1 MNKKIMKKKDKMR
14 KTESLPNFSL
24 LFYFFAGFLVLFLPV
39 FHYPKAMDE
48 AMMPRLLVLSFFIGI
63 MTLIVFF
70 GNNYKNLDFSILRQ
84 KIFLFLLGFFLI
96 TLISI
101 MFAFNYKESFYDIIK
116 TFIMV
121 SVTGLGAVIFL
132 NYKDWREQ
140 LIKMIVVAA
149 LIALAIGAWQY
160 YFKVIKSDNA
170 LLPDGRSVVY
180 GVFGLMFHKNE
191 YSSQLLW
198 MLPFLGY
205 GYYKFRGSWRWLTLI
220 TIVMILIMIVLV
232 KTRAVWVGMA
242 VSLFVVAVI
251 LIFFARKLHFPL
263 ILRNIMA
270 IGMIA
275 GLLGVVVIFSLPKP
289 ENRYSLLGRIRSI
302 TETTSPDN
310 IHRINIWKTTIEMIK
325 EKPLTG
331 YGAGN
336 WEIHAAYYFD
346 GRFDQVPQLNWGTP
360 HNDYLWIFAEKGILG
375 ILLYLLIFGT
385 AIFYQIK
392 ILIHADNDDDRML
405 ALLLLAGIVS
415 YLGVSVFNFPYERIN
430 HQVFMGL
437 ILAASTVLYHQLSE
451 RKEYKP
457 ARLPFVLPLLAF
469 SIFGVIYGMKTVE
482 QESQLKYALS
492 AYHKENWKVI
502 LHYSKLGYNPLKSL
516 DQLSNPPEYYEGLA
530 LAKLGRHK
538 EAIVAYEKAY
548 EQFPNNMWI
557 INWMG
562 QSYYQVG
569 RYDEAIECLTK
580 VIKIIPDL
588 REAHISLSATYYKM
602 GDYQNSYDALKAIP
616 GWETDEAI
624 QRNMKVLENFMAQEA
639 AEK

>member
-205 GYYKFRGSWRWLTLI
+205 GYYKFRGSWRWLTLT

-289 ENRYSLLGRIRSI
+289 ENRYS
-302 TETTSPDN
+302 
-310 IHRINIWKTTIEMIK
+310 
-325 EKPLTG
+325 
-331 YGAGN
+331 
-336 WEIHAAYYFD
+336 
-346 GRFDQVPQLNWGTP
+346 
-360 HNDYLWIFAEKGILG
+360 
-375 ILLYLLIFGT
+375 
-385 AIFYQIK
+385 
-392 ILIHADNDDDRML
+392 
-405 ALLLLAGIVS
+405 
-415 YLGVSVFNFPYERIN
+415 
-430 HQVFMGL
+430 
-437 ILAASTVLYHQLSE
+437 
-451 RKEYKP
+451 
-457 ARLPFVLPLLAF
+457 
-469 SIFGVIYGMKTVE
+469 
-482 QESQLKYALS
+482 
-492 AYHKENWKVI
+492 
-502 LHYSKLGYNPLKSL
+502 
-516 DQLSNPPEYYEGLA
+516 
-530 LAKLGRHK
+530 
-538 EAIVAYEKAY
+538 
-548 EQFPNNMWI
+548 
-557 INWMG
+557 
-562 QSYYQVG
+562 
-569 RYDEAIECLTK
+569 
-580 VIKIIPDL
+580 
-588 REAHISLSATYYKM
+588 
-602 GDYQNSYDALKAIP
+602 
-616 GWETDEAI
+616 
-624 QRNMKVLENFMAQEA
+624 
-639 AEK
+639 